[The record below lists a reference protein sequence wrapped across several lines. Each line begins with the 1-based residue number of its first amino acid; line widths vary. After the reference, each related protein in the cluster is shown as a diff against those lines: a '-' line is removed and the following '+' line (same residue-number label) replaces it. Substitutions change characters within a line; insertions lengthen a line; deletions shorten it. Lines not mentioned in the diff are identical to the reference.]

1 MGLGSYPP
9 RRALAPVSAGSAF
22 DHEMP
27 EVDLSLVGRVVDG
40 AGPPY
45 RGEIRI
51 AEGRI
56 VEVREGEPAG
66 PATRRIDLGAAYLL
80 PGAIDCHVHSGSTT
94 AEGIRAL
101 TAAAAAGGVTTVV
114 DMPYDVAAPVVS
126 PEVMARKRDR
136 VRDEAIVD
144 VALLGTV
151 RPGTGAVDVG
161 PLVDAGAVGFKLSL
175 FGTDPHRFPRIP
187 DDQFLEVLAAIREN
201 GSVACVHAENEEII
215 KPLLARA
222 RDSGDPPPIA
232 HCRSRPPVSETQAVL
247 TALEY
252 ARDTDAPLHL
262 CHLSLARSV
271 DLARSYAAEGLE
283 VSTETC
289 PHYLCFSEDDMAR
302 QGGRL
307 KINPPVRQAAEVD
320 RLWER
325 LLAGAFDVVASDH
338 APWPLSDK
346 TRPAIFDNH
355 SGAPGTETLVTVLA
369 SGLLARGGDLGMLSQ
384 VVAAAPARIFGLSHA
399 KGSLRPG
406 MDGDVMAFDPES
418 PFTLDEA
425 GLHSNAGWSPYHAMA
440 FSGRV
445 VLTVSR
451 GEVVWDGSQLRG
463 SPGRGRVVERS
474 REGSRRG

>member
-1 MGLGSYPP
+1 
-9 RRALAPVSAGSAF
+9 
-22 DHEMP
+22 MP
-27 EVDLSLVGRVVDG
+27 AVDLSIAGRVVK
-40 AGPPY
+40 GPVEPV
-45 RGEIRI
+45 RGEIRV
-51 AEGRI
+51 AGGRI
-56 VEVREGEPAG
+56 VEVREGEPASG
-66 PATRRIDLGAAYLL
+66 SASKLIDVGDAYLF

-101 TAAAAAGGVTTVV
+101 TASAAAGGVTTVI

-126 PEVMARKRDR
+126 PEILAAKRDK
-136 VRDEAIVD
+136 VMTEALVD

-151 RPGTGAVDVG
+151 RPGTGGTDVG
-161 PLVDAGAVGFKLSL
+161 PLVEAGAVGFKLSL

-187 DDQFLEVLAAIREN
+187 DDQFLEVLAAIREH

-222 RDSGDPPPIA
+222 REAGNSSPLD

-252 ARDTDAPLHL
+252 ANETQAHLHL
-262 CHLSLARSV
+262 CHLSLGRSV
-271 DLARSYAAEGLE
+271 DLARCYAAEGLQ
-283 VSTETC
+283 VTIETC
-289 PHYLCFSEDDMAR
+289 PHYLCFSEDDMRR

-307 KINPPVRQAAEVD
+307 KINPPLRPPAEVG

-325 LLAGAFDVVASDH
+325 LSAERIDVVSSDH

-369 SGLLARGGDLGMLSQ
+369 A
-384 VVAAAPARIFGLSHA
+384 GLSPGVGTSARSCSSWLRHQR
-399 KGSLRPG
+399 GSSGSRTQKALWRPAWTPMSWLSTRPG
-406 MDGDVMAFDPES
+406 PSHWTSAR
-418 PFTLDEA
+418 
-425 GLHSNAGWSPYHAMA
+425 LHSNAGWSPYHGMA
-440 FSGRV
+440 FPGQV

-451 GEVVWDGSQLRG
+451 GEVVWDGSKVLG
-463 SPGRGRVVERS
+463 SPGRGRVLRRS
-474 REGSRRG
+474 RGVLDHG